1 MSLVSSGEGA
11 GASGRCDIIF
21 FSVDNSRIASPLTS
35 QAFTLV
41 FAFALLASVA
51 TKLWLATRQI
61 RHVARH
67 RDAVPASFASR
78 IDLAA
83 HRRAAAYTIERTRLS
98 VVESVFGALVLLGF
112 TLFGGLQALLSAL
125 ESLLPNTPFLRSL
138 AIVAA
143 VFTLTALLDLP
154 FAWVRQFR
162 IEQRFGFNRMTP
174 RLFVVDTLKAAAV
187 AAVLGLP
194 LLALVL
200 WLMRSS
206 GNLWWLWAWAAWAAF
221 NVAVLVLYP
230 TVIAPMFNRFEP
242 LPGGE
247 LRDRVEAL
255 LARCGFA
262 SKGLYVMD
270 GSRRSAHGNAYFT
283 GLGRAKRVVFFDTL
297 VSRLEPPEIE
307 AVLAHEL
314 GHYERRHVQKR
325 IVLMFGASLAGLWL
339 LGWLSTQAWF
349 YEGLGVSPGIGDID
363 ATALVLFLL
372 VLPVF
377 TFLLQPLFAA
387 VSRRHEFEADAFAA
401 RHARANDLVTALVKL
416 YKDNASTLTPDP
428 VHSAF
433 YDSHPPASQR
443 IGRLGELASA

>member
-1 MSLVSSGEGA
+1 M
-11 GASGRCDIIF
+11 
-21 FSVDNSRIASPLTS
+21 TS
-35 QAFTLV
+35 QAFTLL

-61 RHVARH
+61 RYVAGH

-83 HRRAAAYTIERTRLS
+83 HRRAADYTVARTRLS
-98 VVESVFGALVLLGF
+98 IVDTAFGALVLLGF
-112 TLFGGLQALLSAL
+112 TLFGGLQALLDAL
-125 ESLLPNTPFLRSL
+125 QALLPASGFLRSL
-138 AIVAA
+138 AFVAA
-143 VFTLTALLDLP
+143 VFAISALLELP
-154 FAWVRQFR
+154 FAWVRRFR
-162 IEQRFGFNRMTP
+162 IEERFGFNRMTP
-174 RLFVVDTLKAAAV
+174 RLFLVDTLKAAAV
-187 AAVLGLP
+187 AVVLGLP

-200 WLMRSS
+200 WLMRAS
-206 GNLWWLWAWAAWAAF
+206 GTLWWLWVWIAWAVF

-230 TVIAPMFNRFEP
+230 TVIAPIFNRFEP
-242 LPGGE
+242 LPAGE
-247 LRDRVEAL
+247 LRSRVEAL

-262 SKGLYVMD
+262 SKGLFVMD

-283 GLGRAKRVVFFDTL
+283 GLGRAKRIVFFDTL
-297 VSRLEPPEIE
+297 ISRLDAPEIE

-325 IVLMFGASLAGLWL
+325 IVLSFAASLVGLWL
-339 LGWLSTQAWF
+339 LGWLSRQAWF
-349 YEGLGVSPGIGDID
+349 YEGLGVSPGIGELD
-363 ATALVLFLL
+363 AVALVLFLL
-372 VLPVF
+372 AMPVF

-401 RHARANDLVTALVKL
+401 RHAHAQDLAAALVKL

>member
-1 MSLVSSGEGA
+1 M
-11 GASGRCDIIF
+11 
-21 FSVDNSRIASPLTS
+21 TS
-35 QAFTLV
+35 QAFTLM

-61 RHVARH
+61 RHVAAH
-67 RDAVPASFASR
+67 RDAVPESFASH

-83 HRRAAAYTIERTRLS
+83 HRRAAAYTIARTQLS
-98 VVESVFGALVLLGF
+98 IVESVFGALVLLGF
-112 TLFGGLQALLSAL
+112 TLFGGLQALLGAL
-125 ESLLPNTPFLRSL
+125 ETLAPSSAFLRSM
-138 AIVAA
+138 AFVAA
-143 VFTLTALLDLP
+143 VFAISALLELP

-174 RLFVVDTLKAAAV
+174 RLFVADALKAAAV
-187 AAVLGLP
+187 AIVLGAP

-206 GNLWWLWAWAAWAAF
+206 GGWWWLWVWASWAAF

-230 TVIAPMFNRFEP
+230 TVIAPLFNRFEP
-242 LPGGE
+242 LPDGE
-247 LRDRVEAL
+247 LRSRVEAL

-262 SKGLYVMD
+262 TKGLFVMD

-283 GLGRAKRVVFFDTL
+283 GLGRAKRIVFFDTL
-297 VSRLEPPEIE
+297 VSRLEAPEIE

-314 GHYERRHVQKR
+314 GHYVKRHVQKR
-325 IVLMFGASLAGLWL
+325 IASMFAASLAGLWL
-339 LGWLSTQAWF
+339 LGWLSRQAWF
-349 YEGLGVSPGIGDID
+349 YEGLGVSPGVGELD
-363 ATALVLFLL
+363 AAALVLFLL
-372 VLPVF
+372 AMPVF
-377 TFLLQPLFAA
+377 AFPLQPLFAA
-387 VSRRHEFEADAFAA
+387 LSRRHEFEADAFAT
-401 RHARANDLVTALVKL
+401 RHARAQDLVAALVKL

-443 IGRLGELASA
+443 IGRLGAGPLLATSASA

>member
-1 MSLVSSGEGA
+1 
-11 GASGRCDIIF
+11 
-21 FSVDNSRIASPLTS
+21 LTS
-35 QAFTLV
+35 QSFTLL

-67 RDAVPASFASR
+67 RERVPADFARS
-78 IDLAA
+78 IDAAA
-83 HRRAAAYTIERTRLS
+83 HRRAADYTIARTRLS
-98 VVESVFGALVLLGF
+98 MVNTVFGAIVLLGF
-112 TLFGGLQALLSAL
+112 TLFGGLQWLLDALQALLPSW
-125 ESLLPNTPFLRSL
+125 PFLRSI
-138 AIVAA
+138 AFVAA
-143 VFTLTALLDLP
+143 VFAIAALLELP
-154 FAWVRQFR
+154 FQWVRQFR
-162 IEQRFGFNRMTP
+162 IEERFGFNRMTP
-174 RLFVVDTLKAAAV
+174 RLFVIDTLKAAAV
-187 AAVLGLP
+187 SIVLGLP

-206 GNLWWLWAWAAWAAF
+206 GGLWWLWVWIAWAAF

-230 TVIAPMFNRFEP
+230 TVIAPLFNRFEP
-242 LPGGE
+242 LPEGE
-247 LRDRVEAL
+247 VRRRVEAL

-262 SKGLYVMD
+262 SKGLFVMD

-283 GLGRAKRVVFFDTL
+283 GLGRAKRIVFFDTL
-297 VSRLEPPEIE
+297 VSRLEAPEIE

-325 IVLMFGASLAGLWL
+325 IVLMFVASLAGLWL
-339 LGWLSTQAWF
+339 LGWLSRQPWF
-349 YEGLGVSPGIGDID
+349 YEGLGVSPGIGELD

-372 VLPVF
+372 VMPVF

-401 RHARANDLVTALVKL
+401 RHARAQDLVTALVKL

-443 IGRLGELASA
+443 IGRLGELASASA